1 MPTTLAPQDRPTLD
15 AGGGQWGITTGNT
28 GATVNYTYFV
38 SRVTQSGARWPIL
51 IGNDWE
57 IRFTAGPNYGLEPDA
72 FTGTGNVLMIVPFE
86 LWNVGPDPTDPAD
99 DVRLFPYFL
108 TDGDGT
114 FDLSQIDNYVSGGD
128 NDPETDWFYWVIPTN
143 TAPGRAG
150 YDAIVASIQA
160 NVSGHSYLDPA
171 IMNGDAMRRIVL
183 VNFNGGSVADPTFPD
198 NVFSKMPAT
207 GSVFRIVTSKPNHPG
222 DLVVVRAVVAVGVGA
237 DGMVPDRIDLAQN
250 YPNPFNP
257 VTAIRYQIPQKATVK
272 LEIFDVLGRKVQT
285 LVNKENLPGSYVV
298 EWDGKTSH
306 GISAS
311 TGIYF
316 YSLTV
321 GDRLMT
327 KKMVLLK

>member
-1 MPTTLAPQDRPTLD
+1 MTR
-15 AGGGQWGITTGNT
+15 
-28 GATVNYTYFV
+28 
-38 SRVTQSGARWPIL
+38 RV
-51 IGNDWE
+51 
-57 IRFTAGPNYGLEPDA
+57 
-72 FTGTGNVLMIVPFE
+72 V
-86 LWNVGPDPTDPAD
+86 
-99 DVRLFPYFL
+99 
-108 TDGDGT
+108 
-114 FDLSQIDNYVSGGD
+114 
-128 NDPETDWFYWVIPTN
+128 
-143 TAPGRAG
+143 
-150 YDAIVASIQA
+150 
-160 NVSGHSYLDPA
+160 
-171 IMNGDAMRRIVL
+171 
-183 VNFNGGSVADPTFPD
+183 
-198 NVFSKMPAT
+198 AT
-207 GSVFRIVTSKPNHPG
+207 G
-222 DLVVVRAVVAVGVGA
+222 VGENGI
-237 DGMVPDRIDLAQN
+237 VPDRIDLAQN